1 MPDLKTI
8 EGKVLIDADRYEELI
23 KLESRVEIIVNYL
36 KIDQYIS
43 AFSAPFAQ
51 SALLACGVVH
61 GDVCEHF
68 ANGAGCLA

>member
-8 EGKVLIDADRYEELI
+8 EGKILVDADRYEELI

-43 AFSAPFAQ
+43 VEKILT
-51 SALLACGVVH
+51 LLGFH
-61 GDVCEHF
+61 TPKRKEKSYEEICEVD
-68 ANGAGCLA
+68 ADL

>member
-8 EGKVLIDADRYEELI
+8 EGKVLVDADRYEELI

-43 AFSAPFAQ
+43 VEKILT
-51 SALLACGVVH
+51 LLGFH
-61 GDVCEHF
+61 TQKRKEKSYEEVCEMDVDV
-68 ANGAGCLA
+68 

>member
-8 EGKVLIDADRYEELI
+8 EGKVLVDADRYEELI

-43 AFSAPFAQ
+43 VEKILT
-51 SALLACGVVH
+51 LLGFYIPK
-61 GDVCEHF
+61 GKEKEYEEICEMD
-68 ANGAGCLA
+68 ADL

>member
-8 EGKVLIDADRYEELI
+8 EGKVLVDADRYEELI

-43 AFSAPFAQ
+43 VEKILT
-51 SALLACGVVH
+51 LLGFYIPKRKEKTYEEL
-61 GDVCEHF
+61 CEMD
-68 ANGAGCLA
+68 ADL

>member
-8 EGKVLIDADRYEELI
+8 EGKVLVDADRYEELI

-43 AFSAPFAQ
+43 VEKILT
-51 SALLACGVVH
+51 LLGFH
-61 GDVCEHF
+61 TQKRKEKEYEELCEVD
-68 ANGAGCLA
+68 ADL